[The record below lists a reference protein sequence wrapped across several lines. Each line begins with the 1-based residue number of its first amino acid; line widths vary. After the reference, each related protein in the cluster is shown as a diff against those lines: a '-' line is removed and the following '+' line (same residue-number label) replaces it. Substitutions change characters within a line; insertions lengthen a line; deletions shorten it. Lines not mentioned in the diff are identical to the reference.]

1 MLDAV
6 SRLLELVCGDE
17 PAAWSRL
24 GFAITDGELVR
35 LGPVTVRLTG
45 GGGGLRGWTLDGDG
59 GPAKLDGIA
68 TTWSAGAG
76 DAAAAPVHPN
86 GASELDHVVV
96 MTGSRDRT
104 AAALRDAGGDERR
117 RVGPPVVPVPMAFVR
132 LGETIVEVAEAGGPA
147 RLWGLV
153 AVVPGFDDLDGTLVG
168 DPRGAVQ
175 PGRWIATVRRAAGLG
190 TELAFMSPRVRAR

>member
-6 SRLLELVCGDE
+6 SRLLELECGDE

-35 LGPVTVRLTG
+35 LGPVAVRLTG
-45 GGGGLRGWTLDGDG
+45 AGGGLRGWTLDGDG

-68 TTWSAGAG
+68 TSWSAGAG
-76 DAAAAPVHPN
+76 DAAAVVHPN
-86 GASELDHVVV
+86 GAAELDHVVV

-104 AAALRDAGGDERR
+104 AAALTDAGGDERR
-117 RVGPPVVPVPMAFVR
+117 RVGPPAVPVPMAFVR

-147 RLWGLV
+147 RLWGIV
-153 AVVPGFDDLDGTLVG
+153 AVVPDLHELDGTLVG
-168 DPRGAVQ
+168 DPRDAVQ
-175 PGRWIATVRRAAGLG
+175 PGRRIATVRHAAGLG